1 MSAMA
6 LILDPET
13 APSERITSR
22 RALSNLDA
30 PLQDISQARVA
41 NYGGRGGGPGERAVW
56 GARERVS
63 PCRLHFSDFVL
74 VFRDL
79 VSVLET
85 AIFTSH
91 LVCHTRTTQILIN
104 MLAKQLATRATQGVQ
119 RQFGKSALKS
129 HGRSLLP
136 ISCAKLQGWGT
147 TPQLFL
153 PNPGGG
159 LLPPPLGK
167 RVDKGQSGGLVK
179 KRAACVFVSATP
191 LQIPSSRVGTM
202 R

>member
-1 MSAMA
+1 MA

-119 RQFGKSALKS
+119 RQFGKCALKS

-159 LLPPPLGK
+159 LLPPAPRETGRQGAIRGLGEKACGLCFCVGDSFTNPL
-167 RVDKGQSGGLVK
+167 
-179 KRAACVFVSATP
+179 F
-191 LQIPSSRVGTM
+191 
-202 R
+202 